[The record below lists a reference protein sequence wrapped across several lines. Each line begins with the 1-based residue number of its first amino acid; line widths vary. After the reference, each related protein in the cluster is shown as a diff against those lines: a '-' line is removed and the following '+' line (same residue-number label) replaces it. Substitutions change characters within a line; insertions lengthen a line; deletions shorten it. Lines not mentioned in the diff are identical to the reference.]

1 MATVALCGSSQPCL
15 PVSAQPPLSAAGR
28 AKAAEE
34 VRRIGTWAAITLAVA
49 SRLSAVPPRQ
59 RGRRQ
64 PLHFAEALELTR
76 DRPKRCPVCAIK
88 VLKRPKILSLS
99 ELYKPWSSATGEKDP
114 RRQSDFVA
122 RFLRDKPQQWAALLR
137 PEYHIWH
144 SRTKRFHKELSE
156 SLALLNAAR
165 NFMDG
170 PWHALDLCCGKSLTS
185 ALLSLEEMPPEA
197 ITAVDLRP
205 LEELPHHDQAL
216 QRAAELQMCQ
226 GRAHAKV
233 PVEYWRCDVLAHD
246 FVQSLARRVEGMGR
260 PAAILAMHL
269 CGRLSL
275 QAISAFRQ
283 IDLIR
288 SRVTLTTP
296 NPLCSSSKLLAKCCV
311 LGPCCLPH
319 SSDAPKELQDVYGIG
334 MSDEEQF
341 DAWAAHLEKLLRRI
355 PGVNVTRKIET
366 GILSSRRLLFT
377 AVKAESCSSA

>member
-1 MATVALCGSSQPCL
+1 MATVAFCGSSQPCL
-15 PVSAQPPLSAAGR
+15 RVFAQSPLSPAGR

-34 VRRIGTWAAITLAVA
+34 SRRIGTWAVITLAVA

-59 RGRRQ
+59 RGRRE

-99 ELYKPWSSATGEKDP
+99 ELYKPWSTATGAKDP
-114 RRQSDFVA
+114 SRQSDFVA

-165 NFMDG
+165 IFMDG

-226 GRAHAKV
+226 GRAYAKV

-283 IDLIR
+283 INLIR
-288 SRVTLTTP
+288 
-296 NPLCSSSKLLAKCCV
+296 CCV

-341 DAWAAHLEKLLRRI
+341 DAWAVHLEKLLRRI
-355 PGVNVTRKIET
+355 PGVSVTRKIET
-366 GILSSRRLLFT
+366 GILSSRRLLLT
-377 AVKAESCSSA
+377 AVKAESCSST